1 MSAPTDLFR
10 LDGRV
15 AIVTG
20 ASRGIG
26 NAVALGLASA
36 GATVFGLGRSP
47 AAQGDAI
54 ALLYRTCDVTDSE
67 AFGRLVNEIFDGQG
81 RIDVLVNAAG
91 VTLPALTAEDPSS
104 AFRQTLACNLTAV
117 FDCCRAVLPFMQRSG
132 YGSII
137 NVTSIG
143 AARGFPGNPGYV
155 ASKGGLAALTRSFA
169 LDHGAQGIRVNN
181 LVPGYVRT
189 AMTQASHADPERREA
204 RAARTMLGRW
214 GEPDELAGA
223 AVARVAVALD
233 HGHQAVPGRGGAVG
247 ADEMHFVAAALA
259 GLLVRALARL
269 G

>member
-54 ALLYRTCDVTDSE
+54 DFLYRTCDVTDSA
-67 AFGRLVNEIFDGQG
+67 AFGKLVKEIFDGQG
-81 RIDVLVNAAG
+81 RIDILVNAAG
-91 VTLPALTAEDPSS
+91 ITLPAQTAEDPSS

-143 AARGFPGNPGYV
+143 AALGFPGNPGYV

-169 LDHGAQGIRVNN
+169 LDHGTQGIRVNN

-189 AMTQASHADPERREA
+189 AMTQASHADPVRRES

-223 AVARVAVALD
+223 AIFLASPASSYVTGTDLYVD
-233 HGHQAVPGRGGAVG
+233 GGW
-247 ADEMHFVAAALA
+247 AAK
-259 GLLVRALARL
+259 GL
-269 G
+269 